1 MQKVR
6 ILAVAAM
13 LVLVSLFALSPANAT
28 KGCVTPK
35 EFAKAKT
42 GMSVSA
48 VAKLFGTNGK
58 VLAESEAFGVKVVM
72 RDYKACTSFGAVS
85 VMFSNGKLESKSGIF

>member
-1 MQKVR
+1 MLKVR
-6 ILAVAAM
+6 ALAVATM
-13 LVLVSLFALSPANAT
+13 LIVVSLFSLTPASAK

-48 VAKLFGTNGK
+48 VAKLFGTNGN
-58 VLAESEAFGVKVVM
+58 VMAESEAFGIKVVM
-72 RDYKACTSFGAVS
+72 RDYKACTTFGAVS